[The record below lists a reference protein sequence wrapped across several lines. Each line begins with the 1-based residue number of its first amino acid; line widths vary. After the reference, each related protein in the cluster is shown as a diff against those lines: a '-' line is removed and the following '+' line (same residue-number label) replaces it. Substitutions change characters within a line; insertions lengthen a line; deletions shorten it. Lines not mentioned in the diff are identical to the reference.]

1 MYFLIGPVKEVYI
14 ISLSPTG
21 QERRLE
27 VNDSEIFLE
36 EKKLLGLGCISTLD
50 GSPVPPAVRV
60 TIAGED
66 KTSLFSPMNETHLI
80 AQDSPLSSFQSEV
93 KLTMQTKVPNVNF
106 NGKIVKCTAFVNG
119 FDPVAASARLIVR
132 CELDTDL
139 LT

>member
-1 MYFLIGPVKEVYI
+1 MYFLVAPVKEVYV
-14 ISLSPTG
+14 ISLSSNG

-50 GSPVPPAVRV
+50 GSPMPPSVRV

-93 KLTMQTKVPNVNF
+93 KLTMQTRAPNINF
-106 NGKIVKCTAFVNG
+106 NGKIMKCTAFVNG

-132 CELDTDL
+132 CELETDFI
-139 LT
+139 